1 MNTLDVS
8 PARLP
13 LKLSALEF
21 LFQTQLMS
29 PWPTAVLM
37 KLLNLQA
44 FEACMD

>member
-8 PARLP
+8 PARPQFKLP
-13 LKLSALEF
+13 ALEF
-21 LFQTQLMS
+21 IFQTQLMS
-29 PWPTAVLM
+29 AWPIAVLM